1 MAASCRFLV
10 RFNTLQKCILSVNAN
25 AECSISSALGG
36 IRHKSTISQSE
47 QHQYDLVIV
56 GGGIVGAA
64 TAQELI
70 TRHPNLKLAILEKE
84 NELAAHQSGH
94 NSGVIHAGIY
104 YVPGTLKA
112 KLCVKG
118 MEMAYKYCDKHQIP
132 YKKCGKLIVAVEPEE
147 LPRLDV
153 LMERGLKNGVKD
165 IRMVGPDAIKEI
177 EPNCVALKAIHS
189 PHTGII
195 DWGLVTKHYGK
206 EFEKRGGNIYTNYEV
221 DTFLTKAKSKEGSIQ
236 GLTHNVEI
244 HGSNPANPV
253 VSCRYVVTCGGLHSD
268 RLAEKSGCNP
278 EPKIVPF
285 RGEYLLLAP
294 EKCNMVNGNIYPVPD
309 PRFPFLGVHFTPRM
323 DGSVWLGPNAV
334 LAFKREGYGYT
345 QFSLS
350 DFVDAV
356 SFRGLR
362 KLAVKHL
369 GYGIQEMYKS
379 IYINAQVKQ
388 LQKFVPSLKL
398 EDVRRGPAGVRAQAL
413 DRDGKL
419 VDDFVFDSGSVDMS
433 SRVLHVRNAPSPA
446 ATSSLA
452 IAEMVADRVEQQFQ
466 L

>member
-1 MAASCRFLV
+1 MASSGRLTRILCSLQIHAISSNSGAKLACS
-10 RFNTLQKCILSVNAN
+10 TLQQTKRNY
-25 AECSISSALGG
+25 SA
-36 IRHKSTISQSE
+36 SDTTQN
-47 QHQYDLVIV
+47 QYDLVIV
-56 GGGIVGAA
+56 GGGIVGTA
-64 TAQELI
+64 TAQELA
-70 TRHPNLKLAILEKE
+70 TRHPQLKLAILEKE
-84 NELAAHQSGH
+84 NDLAGHQSGH

-104 YVPGTLKA
+104 YVPGSLKA

-132 YKKCGKLIVAVEPEE
+132 YKKCGKLIVATEPEE

-153 LMERGLKNGVKD
+153 LMERGLKNNVRD
-165 IRMVGPDAIKEI
+165 IRMVGPEQIKEI
-177 EPNCVALKAIHS
+177 EPNCVGLKAIHS
-189 PHTGII
+189 PHTGIV
-195 DWGLVTKHYGK
+195 DWGLVTKYYGK
-206 EFEKRGGNIYTNYEV
+206 EFEKRGGKIYTNYKV
-221 DTFLTKAKSKEGSIQ
+221 DKFINKTESKEGSTG
-236 GLTHNVEI
+236 GLTNTVEI
-244 HGSNPANPV
+244 HGSSPQNPV

-285 RGEYLLLAP
+285 RGEYLLLARD
-294 EKCNMVNGNIYPVPD
+294 KCNLVNGNIYPVPD

-350 DFVDAV
+350 DFMDAV

-362 KLAVKHL
+362 KLAIKHL
-369 GYGIQEMYKS
+369 GYGIKEMYKG
-379 IYINAQVKQ
+379 IYIRAQVRQ
-388 LQKFVPSLKL
+388 LQKFVPSLRP
-398 EDVRRGPAGVRAQAL
+398 EDVTRGPSGVRAQAL

-419 VDDFVFDSGSVDMS
+419 VDDFVFDSGSGDLG

-452 IAEMVADRVEQQFQ
+452 IAEMVADRVEQQFK